1 MLYRL
6 LANGH
11 TTSARILTV
20 TGASLPVKTGHS
32 PPRDWCLAA
41 VGSSVPSAR
50 PRAENTAEA
59 RGVVLTGRVGS
70 VTDLRRE
77 TGNVQGHDN
86 GKFFRE
92 EVTSGEDPR
101 GREAQ
106 GVGGGGRELESSCTL
121 DPRHPDARRHAIGR
135 DRFCQDVQGPQ
146 VCDRDTTGGL
156 GQDDRGAWRALASVF
171 CRILAGALQAG
182 GHGCP
187 SNQRSHRVPKS
198 LGPLGSARDL
208 FSPPPTPWPWV

>member
-106 GVGGGGRELESSCTL
+106 GVGGGGRELGPRAPWTRVTL
-121 DPRHPDARRHAIGR
+121 MPAATPS
-135 DRFCQDVQGPQ
+135 
-146 VCDRDTTGGL
+146 GGT
-156 GQDDRGAWRALASVF
+156 A
-171 CRILAGALQAG
+171 
-182 GHGCP
+182 
-187 SNQRSHRVPKS
+187 
-198 LGPLGSARDL
+198 SARM
-208 FSPPPTPWPWV
+208 SRGRRSVTGTPQGG